1 MTEVIKVAPCPTC
14 GRELNYVEQYGQYYC
29 YTCQQYHQP
38 GAQAAPPPPPPPPPP
53 VHGPPPGAPR
63 SKTPL
68 LIAGVVI
75 IVIIII
81 LAAVFLLI
89 TPEEEGDTVTMDMN
103 DLRKN
108 FTADGLKNLTAGD
121 TIYVEDEIIYM
132 ADKYDEDYETTVTY
146 IWLESAHGG
155 ESLSNWRVYDYSDDE
170 YDYINMDF
178 TIEGDITDEYD
189 TGDKIRITLNVIIID
204 DNGETREF
212 FDEMWDGKKIVPLLE
227 SVIKLLLEEE
237 GDTVNMDM
245 VDLRNNFTS
254 DGIKNLEPGD
264 TLIIE
269 DEIIYI
275 ASDYDDEYDKT
286 VTYIWLE
293 SAHADESLSD
303 WREYDYDNDE
313 YDYFDIDF
321 KIDGDITD
329 EYDIGDKIRI
339 TLHVIKIDDN
349 GVTREFFE
357 EMWDGNSV
365 VPLTESAIKL
375 ISEKNGEDVARFPT
389 IEVNLRDNGP
399 AESDTI
405 TIKHV
410 QGDPLDW
417 SDYKLIIT
425 NNTTDF
431 STTMTNLNSLG
442 QITAGEQS
450 KINVTIAG
458 FTGLNYL
465 KAYSYTIEIYDLKEN
480 KRVYVNDNRICE

>member
-227 SVIKLLLEEE
+227 SIIKLLQ
-237 GDTVNMDM
+237 
-245 VDLRNNFTS
+245 
-254 DGIKNLEPGD
+254 
-264 TLIIE
+264 
-269 DEIIYI
+269 
-275 ASDYDDEYDKT
+275 
-286 VTYIWLE
+286 
-293 SAHADESLSD
+293 
-303 WREYDYDNDE
+303 
-313 YDYFDIDF
+313 
-321 KIDGDITD
+321 
-329 EYDIGDKIRI
+329 
-339 TLHVIKIDDN
+339 DDN
-349 GVTREFFE
+349 GE
-357 EMWDGNSV
+357 EEV
-365 VPLTESAIKL
+365 K
-375 ISEKNGEDVARFPT
+375 FPT
-389 IEVNLRDNGP
+389 LDIALWDNGP
-399 AESDTI
+399 AETDSLRV
-405 TIKHV
+405 KHL

-417 SDYKLIIT
+417 SDYKIIIT
-425 NNTTDF
+425 NNTNDF
-431 STTMTNLNSLG
+431 TSTMVNLNSLG
-442 QITAGEQS
+442 TITAGDTS
-450 KINVTIAG
+450 RINNTIPG
-458 FTGLNYL
+458 FTGINYS
-465 KAYSYTIEIYDLKEN
+465 KATSYMIEIYNLKEN
-480 KRVYVNDNRICE
+480 KRVYYLSNLICQY